1 MRQKGYDKINK
12 SKKVFVR
19 LKPLKAKTGAVNH
32 LFILKS

>member
-1 MRQKGYDKINK
+1 MRQKEIDNNNK
-12 SKKVFVR
+12 NKKVFVR